1 MLIYLFFSLKIQP
14 NRQNR
19 NERITTFRDL
29 KRSLASSFSG
39 SFPASHSRLIR
50 GLSTGSGDS
59 VSVGRSSFYE
69 AESAY
74 EEAQSR
80 PASASEHIYEE
91 IPDHMQ
97 RQHRDRDR
105 GEARHESVERP
116 LPPIPER
123 SDSKPDDEEEAEK
136 PVEAKQQPRR
146 RAGSIFE
153 GASKYEI
160 LLYLRDAKD
169 RIGYSDFEIDVET
182 DELEN
187 ESFIGRRNAGNRVSS
202 ISHVSDSSA
211 CSSNSGSGDVIIQQL
226 PRLSRFIDI
235 ERTDSGAGS
244 ETSKTSKASVEIRR
258 AASISKSS
266 DSGSSG
272 PENVEEQNCQD
283 CDQEIVP
290 DGEEER

>member
-1 MLIYLFFSLKIQP
+1 M
-14 NRQNR
+14 
-19 NERITTFRDL
+19 

-74 EEAQSR
+74 EEAGSR
-80 PASASEHIYEE
+80 PVSASSPYPEHIYEE
-91 IPDHMQ
+91 IPEHMQ
-97 RQHRDRDR
+97 RQHRDRDG
-105 GEARHESVERP
+105 GESRHDSVERP

-123 SDSKPDDEEEAEK
+123 SDSKPDDEEVEK

-187 ESFIGRRNAGNRVSS
+187 ETFIGRRNAGNRVSS

-226 PRLSRFIDI
+226 PRLGRFIDI
-235 ERTDSGAGS
+235 ERTDSGVGS